1 MTQAQT
7 TVAKPAAKPAK
18 SAAAKPANKPAK
30 SAQKPAAKPAA
41 AGAQFYVKDSF
52 RPAAGR
58 MLFAY
63 TMAWLQE
70 SGLIDGGSIPRADAI
85 KLAGGTAIAY
95 HTGKTNR
102 MIDTKGTLTLAP
114 GGANFFCDRPGI
126 DAKDVEAYREMLRTG
141 QPDGQRIKAAAAFAP
156 IKPAASP
163 AK

>member
-7 TVAKPAAKPAK
+7 TV
-18 SAAAKPANKPAK
+18 AKPANKPAK
-30 SAQKPAAKPAA
+30 SAQKPAKSAQKPAEKPAA
-41 AGAQFYVKDSF
+41 AGAVFYVKDSF

-95 HTGKTNR
+95 HTAKTGR
-102 MIDTKGTLTLAP
+102 MIDTKGALTLAP
-114 GGANFFCDRPGI
+114 GGANFFADRGA
-126 DAKDVEAYREMLRTG
+126 DAKDIEAYREMLRTG
-141 QPDGQRIKAAAAFAP
+141 QPDGTRIKAAAAFAP